1 MDKSDSVFA
10 VNCLGEPDTCNL
22 LVLTNV
28 CLMPFSLCTSSDFFI
43 NSFSLYFVSFFVSF
57 IVHSSFSLAP
67 SHSLSR
73 SLSFHFTCFYF
84 YCVYIIYASYI

>member
-10 VNCLGEPDTCNL
+10 VNCLGEPDTCIL

-67 SHSLSR
+67 SHSLSP
-73 SLSFHFTCFYF
+73 SLSISLIF